1 MMDDFSGDY
10 CDEPPRFITSATQT
24 LRSHRKKISPVKH
37 PGLKLQ
43 TPIAFKCDTDP
54 NVIPIQKD
62 GMGKLIK
69 LFQGTYKTILCG
81 QSRK

>member
-1 MMDDFSGDY
+1 MMEDFDGDY
-10 CDEPPRFITSATQT
+10 CGEPPRYMTAATQT
-24 LRSHRKKISPVKH
+24 LPNLRRKILPVKH

-62 GMGKLIK
+62 GMGM
-69 LFQGTYKTILCG
+69 
-81 QSRK
+81 